1 MENQNSK
8 NKKILN
14 SNQLEIP
21 LCKFCYDRNFSKN
34 EISLVKYRVSVK
46 VIKTDVKVCYICRNF
61 FRVTLPF
68 IVDRIL
74 NSDMFKSTTGIPA
87 IDIGTRLPFFFYE
100 NEDYIRSMFQ
110 IKGTLGIKTQ
120 INLLIREKI
129 RKSKKYSV
137 DHLNP
142 ALKFE
147 VIIENDLS
155 FSINCKAR
163 EFYLLGKYIKLD
175 RGITQKSKNWGRK
188 DCQNFCKLADKYEK
202 SIEDSIRKSVWSEYN
217 AEDMKITWTGSE
229 DKYSLVLGSGR
240 PFIVK
245 VINPKFKGLDE
256 MKVLEKGVELYFRK
270 IKQEEIDYYCQYRI
284 LVTIFVKLTE
294 KIGNIGHFEDL
305 VKTLKGEVT
314 FRVKNRKTARNIY
327 NAKLINARENNLEI
341 SLDMDNGIPIKQFVG
356 GNEPIEPC
364 LSSTFKTKCECIY
377 FDIHDIILN
386 K

>member
-8 NKKILN
+8 NKKMLN

-163 EFYLLGKYIKLD
+163 EFYLLGRYTKLD
-175 RGITQKSKNWGRK
+175 RGIAQKNKNWGRK

-256 MKVLEKGVELYFRK
+256 MKVLEKDVELYFRK

>member
-1 MENQNSK
+1 
-8 NKKILN
+8 
-14 SNQLEIP
+14 
-21 LCKFCYDRNFSKN
+21 
-34 EISLVKYRVSVK
+34 
-46 VIKTDVKVCYICRNF
+46 
-61 FRVTLPF
+61 
-68 IVDRIL
+68 
-74 NSDMFKSTTGIPA
+74 
-87 IDIGTRLPFFFYE
+87 
-100 NEDYIRSMFQ
+100 MFQ

-147 VIIENDLS
+147 VITENDLS

-163 EFYLLGKYIKLD
+163 EFYLLGRYIKLD
-175 RGITQKSKNWGRK
+175 RGITQKNKNWGRK
-188 DCQNFCKLADKYEK
+188 DCQNFCKLADRYEK

-217 AEDMKITWTGSE
+217 AEDIKITWTGSE

-256 MKVLEKGVELYFRK
+256 MKVLEKDVELYFRK

-294 KIGNIGHFEDL
+294 KIGNIGHFENL

-364 LSSTFKTKCECIY
+364 LSSTLKTKCECIY

>member
-1 MENQNSK
+1 MVNSH
-8 NKKILN
+8 
-14 SNQLEIP
+14 QLQIP
-21 LCKFCYDRNFSKN
+21 LCRFCYDRNFSKN
-34 EISLVKYRVSVK
+34 KMSLMKYTISVK
-46 VIKTDVKVCYICRNF
+46 IIKTGLKVCFICGNF
-61 FRVTLPF
+61 FRGTLPF
-68 IVDRIL
+68 IVDKIL
-74 NSDMFKSTTGIPA
+74 NSDMFKSTTGIFA

-129 RKSKKYSV
+129 RKNKKCSV
-137 DHLNP
+137 DHVNP
-142 ALKFE
+142 DLKFD

-163 EFYLLGKYIKLD
+163 EFYLLGRYIKLG
-175 RGITQKSKNWGRK
+175 RGIAQKNKNWEKNSG
-188 DCQNFCKLADKYEK
+188 QAFCNLTDKYEK
-202 SIEDSIRKSVWSEYN
+202 SIEQSIRKSVWSEYN

-245 VINPKFKGLDE
+245 VINPKLKGLDE
-256 MKVLEKGVELYFRK
+256 KKVFEEDVELYFRK
-270 IKQEEIDYYCQYRI
+270 INQEEVDYYCKYRI
-284 LVTIFVKLTE
+284 LVTVFVKLNE
-294 KIGNIGHFEDL
+294 KISNIDHFQSL
-305 VKTLKGEVT
+305 VKTLNGEVT
-314 FRVKNRKTARNIY
+314 FKVKSRKTTKKIY
-327 NAKLINARENNLEI
+327 YAKLVSAEDNMLEI

-364 LSSTFKTKCECIY
+364 LSNTFKTKCECIY
-377 FDIHDIILN
+377 FDIHDVILN

>member
-8 NKKILN
+8 NKKMLN

-74 NSDMFKSTTGIPA
+74 NSDMFKSATGIPA

-147 VIIENDLS
+147 VITENDLS

-163 EFYLLGKYIKLD
+163 EFYLLGRYIKLD
-175 RGITQKSKNWGRK
+175 RGITQKNKNWGRK
-188 DCQNFCKLADKYEK
+188 DCQNFCKLADRYEK

-217 AEDMKITWTGSE
+217 AEDIKITWTGSE

-256 MKVLEKGVELYFRK
+256 MKVLEKDVELYFRK

-294 KIGNIGHFEDL
+294 KIGNIGHFENL

-364 LSSTFKTKCECIY
+364 LSSTLKTKCECIY

>member
-8 NKKILN
+8 NKKMPN

-163 EFYLLGKYIKLD
+163 EFYLLGRYTKLD
-175 RGITQKSKNWGRK
+175 RGIAQKNKNWGRK

-256 MKVLEKGVELYFRK
+256 MKVLEKDVELYFRK

-364 LSSTFKTKCECIY
+364 LSSTLKAKCECIY

>member
-1 MENQNSK
+1 
-8 NKKILN
+8 
-14 SNQLEIP
+14 
-21 LCKFCYDRNFSKN
+21 
-34 EISLVKYRVSVK
+34 
-46 VIKTDVKVCYICRNF
+46 
-61 FRVTLPF
+61 
-68 IVDRIL
+68 
-74 NSDMFKSTTGIPA
+74 MFKSTTGIPA

-137 DHLNP
+137 DYLNP

-163 EFYLLGKYIKLD
+163 EFYLLGRYIKLD
-175 RGITQKSKNWGRK
+175 RGITQKNKNWSRK
-188 DCQNFCKLADKYEK
+188 DRQNFCKLADKYEK

-256 MKVLEKGVELYFRK
+256 MKVLEKDVELYFRK

-294 KIGNIGHFEDL
+294 KIGNIGHFENL

-364 LSSTFKTKCECIY
+364 LSNTLKTKCECIY

>member
-8 NKKILN
+8 NKKMPN

-74 NSDMFKSTTGIPA
+74 NSDMFKSATGVPA

-163 EFYLLGKYIKLD
+163 EFYLLGRYTKLD
-175 RGITQKSKNWGRK
+175 RGIAQKNKNWGRK

-256 MKVLEKGVELYFRK
+256 MKVLEKDVELYFRK

-294 KIGNIGHFEDL
+294 KIGNIGHFENL

-364 LSSTFKTKCECIY
+364 LSSTLKAKCECIY